1 MSDIKFDEILF
12 LDDADFA
19 RKFSEAIGA
28 KEGDTVEVLTPQ
40 FERTDGV
47 VPAIPDG
54 WERLR
59 TLRSSTLKA
68 IGCGTWD
75 APDENGT
82 VLMLFPKEW
91 YAHIPEGFLVEDI
104 NGEQEAFTPGVTDDD
119 YRFGCLAYGIRAA
132 LNEPQP

>member
-1 MSDIKFDEILF
+1 MLS
-12 LDDADFA
+12 LDDEDFA

-28 KEGDTVEVLTPQ
+28 QPGDTIQIATPH

-47 VPAIPDG
+47 VPALPDA

-59 TLRSSTLKA
+59 TLSVETLA
-68 IGCGTWD
+68 ALGCGRWD
-75 APDENGT
+75 APDERGT

-91 YAHIPEGFLVEDI
+91 YAHIPAGFEIVTISGNKER
-104 NGEQEAFTPGVTDDD
+104 FVPGKTDDD

-132 LNEPQP
+132 LAAAEGQS